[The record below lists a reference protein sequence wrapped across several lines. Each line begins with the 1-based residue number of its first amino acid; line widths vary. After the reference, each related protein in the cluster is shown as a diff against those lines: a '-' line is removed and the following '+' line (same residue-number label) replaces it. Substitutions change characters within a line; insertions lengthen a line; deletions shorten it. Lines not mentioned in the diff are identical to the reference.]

1 MIGIYQDNFVDY
13 LEDKLGYTKET
24 SKNII
29 TKCPFCEYGKDKDHY
44 HMYISLEAP
53 IFHCFHATCEQSGT
67 LRKLLKRIEGHDI
80 SDRFIDSET
89 LNNIKRKREVFVD
102 KDKQLRQIYM
112 PPLDINLFPNKDMYI
127 KRRLRFANIP
137 STEIKGLVYDVEKF
151 IKQNHIPVDETLF
164 RIQDYL
170 QSNFVGFLTEQGTTV
185 VFRNIDNT
193 HSMRYY
199 KMKIQFS
206 NFLDYYKLSGNNTK
220 SKIIV
225 LAEGIFDIFS
235 EHIYDKLNLKD
246 QVKLYASAL
255 SSKYIALIHSVIFN
269 EQIFKPEIIIL
280 SDNGIPLDDYKKMKK
295 YNRHI
300 IDKMY
305 VYYNKTGKDFGDA
318 SVTPVKYVV

>member
-29 TKCPFCEYGKDKDHY
+29 TKCPWCEFNEDKSHY

-80 SDRFIDSET
+80 SDKFIDSET
-89 LNNIKRKREVFVD
+89 LNNIKRKREVFID
-102 KDKQLRQIYM
+102 KDQQLRQIYM
-112 PPLDINLFPNKDMYI
+112 PALNVNKFPNKDMYI

-137 STEIKGLVYDVEKF
+137 SNEIKGLVYDVEEF
-151 IKQNHIPVDETLF
+151 IKQNHIPVEETLF
-164 RIQDYL
+164 RLQDYL
-170 QSNFVGFLTEQGTTV
+170 QTNFVGFLTEQGTTV
-185 VFRNIDNT
+185 VFRNIDNS

-206 NFLDYYKLSGNNTK
+206 NFLDYYKLPGNDAK
-220 SKIIV
+220 SKTVV

-235 EHIYDKLNLKD
+235 EHIYDKLNLKN

-300 IDKMY
+300 VDTMS
-305 VYYNKTGKDFGDA
+305 VYYNKTGKDFGEA
-318 SVTPVKYVV
+318 QVTPVKYVV